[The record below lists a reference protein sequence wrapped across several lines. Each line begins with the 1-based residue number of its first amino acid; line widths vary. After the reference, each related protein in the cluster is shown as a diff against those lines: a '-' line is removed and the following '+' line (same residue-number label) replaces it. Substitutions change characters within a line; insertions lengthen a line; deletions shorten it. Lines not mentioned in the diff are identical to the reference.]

1 MSTER
6 IDTGRNPIFLAGF
19 RRYVRWRIS
28 RTFDGLWVEGLDRTR
43 RLARRDP
50 LVFVSNHV
58 AFWDPLVVVAI
69 DEALGTEGYALM
81 DAHNLGKLPFFR
93 WVGAVPIDR
102 TSPSSSR
109 RGFKVGA
116 ALCQAP
122 GRALWVFAQGR
133 PRPAHLRPLD
143 IKPGVRLLA
152 RLSEA
157 SVVPVALQYLFREGE
172 QPGIFVSL
180 GEPLSWE
187 TVASKDGPGAV
198 EEAVAAGLA
207 RVDRFAEH
215 GEGSFEALIEP
226 ERRRIDEGLGA
237 RLLAEMQAFALGRRK
252 DAP

>member
-1 MSTER
+1 MSTEK

-19 RRYVRWRIS
+19 RRYVRWRIA
-28 RTFDGLWVEGLDRTR
+28 RTFDGLWVEGLDATR

-50 LVFVSNHV
+50 IIFATNHV

-102 TSPSSSR
+102 SSSASSR
-109 RGFKVGA
+109 RGFKLGA
-116 ALCQAP
+116 ALCREP
-122 GRALWVFAQGR
+122 GHALWVFAQGR

-143 IKPGVRLLA
+143 VKPGIRLLA
-152 RLSEA
+152 RLSQA
-157 SVVPVALQYLFREGE
+157 RVVPVSLQYLFRETD
-172 QPGIFVSL
+172 QPAIFASL
-180 GEPLSWE
+180 GAPLDWA
-187 TVASKDGPGAV
+187 TVASREGPAALEAAV
-198 EEAVAAGLA
+198 CAGLG
-207 RVDRFAEH
+207 RVDSFAEH
-215 GEGSFEALIEP
+215 GQGAFEPLVEP

-237 RLLAEMQAFALGRRK
+237 RLLAEMQAFALGRRR